1 MASITSRTLAPI
13 AIIGGG
19 PCGLTFARLLEQHK
33 LDYVVFERDLNATP
47 TSRYQGGTLDIHG
60 PSGQQAIKEA
70 GLFQEFS
77 ALARWD
83 ATRVCIQDA
92 TGHIKSV
99 FGEDRDAPEIDRLQL
114 RNMLLDSIP
123 AHKIR
128 WGHGVKAVES
138 KSGTAKSAADWVI
151 RFINGTS
158 ASGFRLVVGAD
169 GAWSKVRSLLTSA
182 KPEYS
187 GKMFIEGRI
196 SQDNSSYAAAK
207 ELAGPGNML
216 AMGKCKTLA
225 VQQVAD
231 SSYCLYMG
239 MKTPEDRFP
248 KAPSMADTEAMRQ
261 EFLASPE
268 YYADWAPELKQY
280 LSNAEG
286 PFRPW
291 PLYRLPVSSLSW
303 ERVPGVTLLGDAAHV
318 STPLAG
324 EGVNMAM
331 HDALKLARAITKH
344 CDIGSAAGEDED
356 ANLLERALAEYEKDM
371 FERAQDHTTR
381 CIDREGMFFADNSA
395 QQLIDMITGAL

>member
-1 MASITSRTLAPI
+1 MASITSRNLAPI
-13 AIIGGG
+13 AIVGGG
-19 PCGLTFARLLEQHK
+19 PCGLTFARLLEQYK

-60 PSGQQAIKEA
+60 PSGQQALKEA

-83 ATRVCIQDA
+83 ATR
-92 TGHIKSV
+92 
-99 FGEDRDAPEIDRLQL
+99 L

-187 GKMFIEGRI
+187 GKIFIEGRI
-196 SQDNSSYAAAK
+196 PQGNPSYTAAK

-231 SSYCLYMG
+231 SSYRLYMG
-239 MKTPEDRFP
+239 MKAPEDRFP

-286 PFRPW
+286 PFRLW
-291 PLYRLPVSSLSW
+291 PLHRLPVSSLSW
-303 ERVPGVTLLGDAAHV
+303 ERVPGVTLVGDAAHV

-331 HDALKLARAITKH
+331 HDALKLTKAITKH
-344 CDIGSAAGEDED
+344 CDVGSAAGEDED
-356 ANLLERALAEYEKDM
+356 ASILERALAEYEKDM

-381 CIDREGMFFADNSA
+381 CIDREGMFFADDSA

>member
-60 PSGQQAIKEA
+60 PSGQQALKEA

-187 GKMFIEGRI
+187 GKIFIEGRI
-196 SQDNSSYAAAK
+196 PQGNPSYAAAK

-231 SSYCLYMG
+231 SSYRLYMG

-261 EFLASPE
+261 EFLTSPE

-286 PFRPW
+286 PFYLGLRFSGTPPMFPRP
-291 PLYRLPVSSLSW
+291 S
-303 ERVPGVTLLGDAAHV
+303 
-318 STPLAG
+318 AG

-331 HDALKLARAITKH
+331 HDALKLARAIAKH
-344 CDIGSAAGEDED
+344 CVVGSAAGEDED
-356 ANLLERALAEYEKDM
+356 ASLLERALVEYEKDM

-381 CIDREGMFFADNSA
+381 CIEREGMFFADDSA
-395 QQLIDMITGAL
+395 QQLIDMITGAM